1 MPLSH
6 FLVRAFDGQN
16 GNAIRAEVREPHRAH
31 LRRQTAD
38 CRCVLGGP
46 LRNEQGEMI
55 GTALVFEAT
64 SRAAVEQFMADDP
77 YVKANLFARLETDV
91 WTIGLGTIDTL
102 DSPT

>member
-1 MPLSH
+1 
-6 FLVRAFDGQN
+6 
-16 GNAIRAEVREPHRAH
+16 
-31 LRRQTAD
+31 
-38 CRCVLGGP
+38 
-46 LRNEQGEMI
+46 MI